1 MKSWTEEVHS
11 LTAGRTPRSVLL
23 RWGFARTE
31 EVPDLYGRVS
41 SFFLEQFALETAV
54 TGAPHSVGFIV
65 PSGGKELA
73 KHLSLALLVAD
84 FAHRKGNSDDGLN
97 HGLVEGDVLLVSQK
111 TYQAERLISNY
122 QVGDVSLS
130 DYWNVTR
137 GEPEQGDDE
146 RPRLSVVNPGW
157 IQSHDEIPDS
167 FYAVIFDGAN
177 PRALPHLERTIEKA
191 NAPLRALVSPA
202 LGKYRLDR
210 LKDLGI
216 DLWLWDEESK
226 HTAAEALD
234 QSEWSFPSPSPQVKI
249 SPVGNEN
256 VDFYLEYAHRH
267 LMNMIGEEHSSL
279 SHLWI
284 LYNYLRRLTVP
295 ILELDKKRRNLFRTR
310 PLSQQLEDLP
320 SAVSG
325 SAILETNWPEVT
337 GALQSAYEELKQYT
351 RPPKQ
356 EALVERVQAY
366 LEEDATPVRIVL
378 PTKHESELLVAQIE
392 EQIEGLAPAIQS
404 GEVQFVT
411 ESRRENLPNDGVDV
425 VPGYR
430 TGRFRHLSAIPG
442 STINVLAYPHE
453 VEITRRVLDSLEKGL
468 ETVSKNESRS
478 SFLKSIG
485 LAPGGSTRVDP
496 AISIRIE
503 VSGEV
508 QGEGQQA
515 RIDDHEQEYALD
527 DIIPDLSISHSDTTD
542 AAPGSGDETR
552 TETAEVTVYFEDGSL
567 RNYSQG
573 RMVSVWYEEDI
584 QRVRTENLMVGQRVI
599 VFVDEAYSD
608 LYERFLETISQRR
621 STDHETAL
629 QTWRY
634 LKQEALSGH
643 ASVQELYRVLD
654 RKGLSVGDN
663 AVRSWYDTGP
673 NRTIAPIDRED
684 FALLARHAK
693 PDLSN
698 EAIDTLYGFIKS
710 ERQTRR
716 NAGRWLKKLLRN
728 AASAQSVPSIDGI
741 EADMTELY
749 DAIDLRTIVEMEK
762 PE

>member
-1 MKSWTEEVHS
+1 
-11 LTAGRTPRSVLL
+11 
-23 RWGFARTE
+23 
-31 EVPDLYGRVS
+31 
-41 SFFLEQFALETAV
+41 
-54 TGAPHSVGFIV
+54 
-65 PSGGKELA
+65 
-73 KHLSLALLVAD
+73 
-84 FAHRKGNSDDGLN
+84 
-97 HGLVEGDVLLVSQK
+97 
-111 TYQAERLISNY
+111 
-122 QVGDVSLS
+122 
-130 DYWNVTR
+130 
-137 GEPEQGDDE
+137 
-146 RPRLSVVNPGW
+146 
-157 IQSHDEIPDS
+157 
-167 FYAVIFDGAN
+167 
-177 PRALPHLERTIEKA
+177 
-191 NAPLRALVSPA
+191 
-202 LGKYRLDR
+202 
-210 LKDLGI
+210 
-216 DLWLWDEESK
+216 
-226 HTAAEALD
+226 
-234 QSEWSFPSPSPQVKI
+234 
-249 SPVGNEN
+249 
-256 VDFYLEYAHRH
+256 
-267 LMNMIGEEHSSL
+267 
-279 SHLWI
+279 
-284 LYNYLRRLTVP
+284 
-295 ILELDKKRRNLFRTR
+295 
-310 PLSQQLEDLP
+310 
-320 SAVSG
+320 
-325 SAILETNWPEVT
+325 
-337 GALQSAYEELKQYT
+337 
-351 RPPKQ
+351 
-356 EALVERVQAY
+356 
-366 LEEDATPVRIVL
+366 
-378 PTKHESELLVAQIE
+378 
-392 EQIEGLAPAIQS
+392 
-404 GEVQFVT
+404 
-411 ESRRENLPNDGVDV
+411 
-425 VPGYR
+425 
-430 TGRFRHLSAIPG
+430 
-442 STINVLAYPHE
+442 
-453 VEITRRVLDSLEKGL
+453 LEKGL

-643 ASVQELYRVLD
+643 ASAQELYRVLN

-663 AVRSWYDTGP
+663 AVRTWYDTGP

-693 PDLSN
+693 PDLSD

-728 AASAQSVPSIDGI
+728 AATAQSVPSIDGV